1 MARQNIYLGRTV
13 PDVGKPGLDSIK
25 EVSGICKGIVR
36 DYKKRKISYRTAM
49 SRLNLMELII
59 ARDSDFTFN
68 ARKERRARE
77 IVEKYRKKL
86 MSGKM
91 ARRKK
96 TRRKKTTRRK
106 TRRRKKR
113 R

>member
-1 MARQNIYLGRTV
+1 MTRENIYLGKRV
-13 PDVGKPGLDSIK
+13 PDIAKPGLDSTK
-25 EVSGICKGIVR
+25 EVSGICKSIVR
-36 DYKKRKISYRTAM
+36 DYKSGRISYKTAM

-68 ARKERRARE
+68 ARKERQARE

-96 TRRKKTTRRK
+96 TTRRK
-106 TRRRKKR
+106 TRRKKGRRKKR

>member
-1 MARQNIYLGRTV
+1 MARQNIYLGKSV

-25 EVSGICKGIVR
+25 EVSGICKSIVR
-36 DYKKRKISYRTAM
+36 DYKRGKIGYRTAM

-68 ARKERRARE
+68 ARKERRGRV

-86 MSGKM
+86 KSG
-91 ARRKK
+91 RTRKK
-96 TRRKKTTRRK
+96 KSK
-106 TRRRKKR
+106 RRKKR